1 MTSLD
6 PSYIWDSY
14 NLDELNNQLIFEK
27 ETLSFTLLNVNF
39 DEIEKI
45 HAHLKEFLDPFVEYY
60 PWFHSPPVFQ
70 QYKHKQIS
78 YIYGEFIYQECLND
92 EWLLTNLLW
101 EFLTFYPDLYIHLW
115 DSSDFEF
122 ILVESSDLIP
132 TWLEPNNSL
141 NRAWINDKT
150 VLIINPNQE
159 LNNLTLE
166 EALEELLDGNFRKYP
181 TVADHLKDKLSKINE
196 SFLIDTIYDLETSLP
211 SQVIQIFA
219 DKPYLI
225 SQSINEFVK
234 ESLSPSQ
241 NLKSIQNDLFI
252 PTKIGIPFLS
262 LNLMKFKQL
271 ELQTTNAL
279 DYDFGLLVSKILT
292 IGVDNIMRLSDC
304 LPRQASKRSNLSRS
318 VIQDILIECGRLA
331 DRVPEN
337 TEIFQQ
343 FENMNEADV
352 SSDFNESALIDRFN
366 EFFKDTTAGLD
377 GIDNASSNEE
387 TADRGQDEPENSKI
401 NDIEIDEDDFFEF
414 FLKDALK
421 LSDKDIDGF
430 RNTDLPT
437 NTKRK
442 FKDFKEYSND
452 SDYQTDT
459 STEYDDGEE
468 NDEIDAEYWDED
480 RDEDGDV
487 DDEEEKYIKQFLQK
501 LNGNNNIDGLTNLF
515 KSINTDIGPGS
526 VLLQQVI
533 SQQQNRRKE

>member
-14 NLDELNNQLIFEK
+14 NLDKLNNQLIFEK
-27 ETLSFTLLNVNF
+27 ETLSFTLFNINF

-45 HAHLKEFLDPFVEYY
+45 HAHLKEYLDPFIDSY

-122 ILVESSDLIP
+122 ILVESSDFIP

-166 EALEELLDGNFRKYP
+166 EALEEILDGNFQKYP
-181 TVADHLKDKLSKINE
+181 AIADHLKDKLSKINE
-196 SFLIDTIYDLETSLP
+196 SFLIDTIYDLEISLP
-211 SQVIQIFA
+211 SKVIRIFA

-234 ESLSPSQ
+234 ESLSPNQ

-271 ELQTTNAL
+271 ELQTTNAQ
-279 DYDFGLLVSKILT
+279 DFDFGLLVSKILT
-292 IGVDNIMRLSDC
+292 IGVDNIMRLSIC
-304 LPRQASKRSNLSRS
+304 LPRKARQLSDLSRS
-318 VIQDILIECGRLA
+318 VIQDKLIECGRLA

-337 TEIFQQ
+337 TGIFHQ

-366 EFFKDTTAGLD
+366 EFFKDTTAGLE
-377 GIDNASSNEE
+377 GINNASSNEE
-387 TADRGQDEPENSKI
+387 TADKRQNEPDNGKI

-421 LSDKDIDGF
+421 LSDKDIEGF
-430 RNTDLPT
+430 RNATLPT

-442 FKDFKEYSND
+442 FTDFKEYSND

-468 NDEIDAEYWDED
+468 NNEIDSEDED
-480 RDEDGDV
+480 DDREV
-487 DDEEEKYIKQFLQK
+487 DDEEEQYIKQFLQK
-501 LNGNNNIDGLTNLF
+501 LNGNNDIDGLTNLF

-526 VLLQQVI
+526 VLLEQGI
-533 SQQQNRRKE
+533 SQQQNKRKE